1 MMDKMITMKISSLY
15 RYFISILFIVLT
27 IILNTVTYARPV
39 SYEDG
44 WTAMMMSDEMSTSVH
59 IHYSPTAFYSI
70 GYRYEDFETDS
81 FYMNAFQLNNLLYRR
96 NTSDSQAN
104 LYLRSGLGIAKCYH
118 NSCKSSS
125 QLSYFTG
132 IASDWETQRLFV
144 SYNNRFLDAPHISHF
159 FDHSARLGI
168 APYIGDYG
176 DLHTWL
182 MVQVDYTP
190 NTDDIW
196 TVTPLIRLFKETNL
210 LELGINNRDHVLLNY
225 VKRF

>member
-1 MMDKMITMKISSLY
+1 MKLSLNNNY
-15 RYFISILFIVLT
+15 IDSILM
-27 IILNTVTYARPV
+27 IILFVAITNTYARPV

-44 WTAMMMSDEMSTSVH
+44 WTAMFMSDEVSTSMH

-70 GYRYEDFETDS
+70 GYRYEDFEPDA
-81 FYMNAFQLNNLLYRR
+81 FYMNAVQLNNLLYRR

-104 LYLRSGLGIAKCYH
+104 LYLKSGLGIAKCYH
-118 NSCKSSS
+118 NTCNQTS

-132 IASDWETQRLFV
+132 IASDWETQRFFV
-144 SYNNRFLDAPHISHF
+144 SYSNRFLDAPHIRHF
-159 FDHSARLGI
+159 FDQSARLGI

-182 MVQVDYTP
+182 MVEVDYTP
-190 NTDDIW
+190 EVDNIW

-210 LELGINNRDHVLLNY
+210 LELGINNKNYVLLNY